1 MNYTVKAHLNP
12 QDLSAPAKYYASP
25 SYGRTLTLDDLTAE
39 ISHAT
44 SITPAD
50 VKAVVQELFEV
61 FSRYLVR
68 GEKIKIDGIG
78 TFRVIFTS
86 KGRVLEE
93 DVSAADID
101 RTTIRV
107 AFVAD
112 SALKKRIK
120 IEIAFD
126 KVRSSNG
133 TTKEDKESVEEKE
146 EMA

>member
-12 QDLSAPAKYYASP
+12 QDLSAPVKYYASP
-25 SYGRTLTLDDLTAE
+25 SYGRTLSLDDLTAE

-68 GEKIKIDGIG
+68 GEKIKIDGIWI
-78 TFRVIFTS
+78 FRVIFTS

>member
-1 MNYTVKAHLNP
+1 M
-12 QDLSAPAKYYASP
+12 
-25 SYGRTLTLDDLTAE
+25 
-39 ISHAT
+39 
-44 SITPAD
+44 
-50 VKAVVQELFEV
+50 
-61 FSRYLVR
+61 
-68 GEKIKIDGIG
+68 
-78 TFRVIFTS
+78 IFTS